1 MEQMNIFDLL
11 GNEEKDKFKVFEST
25 DWKWTFA
32 DYPKEKNGLKVFS
45 CFACGGGST
54 MGYKLAGCEVLGC
67 VEIDKRMN
75 DVYVKNHNPKYN
87 FLMDIRDFNALP
99 NDQVPA
105 ELFDLDILDGSP
117 PCTTFSMV
125 GLREETW
132 GKEKKFRE
140 GQAKQTLDDLSF
152 IFIDTVKKL
161 RPKTVIMENVEG
173 LILGEAW
180 SYVQRIYSGFH
191 EAGYKVKHW
200 LCKGER
206 MGIPQ
211 TRHRVFFVAIRDD
224 LGIDPSFLDMSFNY
238 APILYGEIMSGESSP
253 VNPESQ
259 LGKGMAAAIHSDRDL
274 SDVLERLGEKPR
286 CFSSKLVWSDIV
298 CPTVTGKA
306 ELYRVE
312 EKGRLSI
319 EDVIHAQTFPEDY
332 DFVSRTLNNV
342 TYICGMSVPPVMT
355 KRIMTKLIE
364 QGVYDYK
371 TKQNKW
377 IVNFDNGVKFGTI
390 DLKCPKCGHC
400 VICPKVDVPNFCGK
414 CGLKLER

>member
-1 MEQMNIFDLL
+1 
-11 GNEEKDKFKVFEST
+11 
-25 DWKWTFA
+25 
-32 DYPKEKNGLKVFS
+32 
-45 CFACGGGST
+45 
-54 MGYKLAGCEVLGC
+54 
-67 VEIDKRMN
+67 
-75 DVYVKNHNPKYN
+75 
-87 FLMDIRDFNALP
+87 
-99 NDQVPA
+99 
-105 ELFDLDILDGSP
+105 
-117 PCTTFSMV
+117 
-125 GLREETW
+125 
-132 GKEKKFRE
+132 
-140 GQAKQTLDDLSF
+140 
-152 IFIDTVKKL
+152 
-161 RPKTVIMENVEG
+161 
-173 LILGEAW
+173 
-180 SYVQRIYSGFH
+180 
-191 EAGYKVKHW
+191 
-200 LCKGER
+200 

-224 LGIDPSFLDMSFNY
+224 LGTDPSFLDMSFNY

-319 EDVIHAQTFPEDY
+319 EDVIHAQTFQEDY

-355 KRIMTKLIE
+355 KRIMMKLIE

-371 TKQNKW
+371 TNQNKW
-377 IVNFDNGVKFGTI
+377 IVNYDNGVKLGTI
-390 DLKCPKCGHC
+390 DLKCPKCGYC

-414 CGLKLER
+414 CGVKLER